1 MVRGKRLKQ
10 KQLAVYK
17 KQKPRRGRPF
27 GSRNKTGIRS
37 NNPAMADVRF
47 AVFLLMERGYSAD
60 AACHAAKMQYGVEFT
75 AEMARQYRNDVYRES
90 LRAFIRNQRK
100 PSSN

>member
-37 NNPAMADVRF
+37 NNPSMDDLRF
-47 AVFLLMERGYSAD
+47 AVVVLMENGHSAD

-75 AEMARQYRNDVYRES
+75 AEMVRRWRNDMYREA
-90 LRAFIRNQRK
+90 LRPLIPSTPK
-100 PSSN
+100 P